1 MMKLYPLR
9 DGHHLSGRDGHPL
22 GITAACQQ
30 STHRLSDGP
39 RGDAFAELGDA
50 PGHLQAQN
58 RTGARRRWIVARGLQ
73 QVGSIDARA
82 NYVYHDLPLLSCD
95 VGHFLPDELRRSFD
109 DDGTHVDNA
118 TTSAKAS
125 YHGAMEGIIA
135 GRTASAMPGLDIAE
149 QRSWQNFL
157 DSALRLYATLNKS
170 LVEQHHLTLN
180 DVRLLDVLD
189 KSATGSARM
198 GDLADDLMSL
208 PSRVTRQIHRLETQ
222 NLVSRSSTPDDGRG
236 VLALITDDGRTRL
249 HEAMATYGRGV
260 RTHFLGRLSRAQ
272 VAAVGENCRR
282 IGVALKSDPAP
293 ARLGRV

>member
-1 MMKLYPLR
+1 
-9 DGHHLSGRDGHPL
+9 
-22 GITAACQQ
+22 
-30 STHRLSDGP
+30 
-39 RGDAFAELGDA
+39 
-50 PGHLQAQN
+50 
-58 RTGARRRWIVARGLQ
+58 
-73 QVGSIDARA
+73 
-82 NYVYHDLPLLSCD
+82 
-95 VGHFLPDELRRSFD
+95 
-109 DDGTHVDNA
+109 
-118 TTSAKAS
+118 
-125 YHGAMEGIIA
+125 MEGIIA
-135 GRTASAMPGLDIAE
+135 GRTASEMPGLDIAE

-170 LVEQHHLTLN
+170 LVEEHHLTLN

-189 KSATGSARM
+189 KSPSGSARM

-222 NLVSRSSTPDDGRG
+222 NLVRRCSTPDDGRG
-236 VLALITDDGRTRL
+236 VLAMITDDGRKRL
-249 HEAMATYGRGV
+249 HDALATYGSGV